1 MESIKN
7 KWFNLP
13 LRRFFILTVF
23 ISTGIVIVLSVI
35 VILGCVSIRHWIL
48 PDSNAVYL
56 TIEETLENGEVV
68 TRQYLLEY
76 GGSLESM
83 FLTSG
88 DNKEINTEAGVKKSI
103 YSVQKVENSF
113 DMLSPKRKLAY
124 QICGMTI
131 IAAPMF
137 FAFIGIIMCSIYF
150 YRRKLK
156 QPLELLAGAT
166 DKIVEQNL
174 DFEINY
180 DCRDEMGDL
189 CRSFEKMR
197 NALHKNNKEMWQMIE
212 ERRLMQASVAHDLR
226 NPIAIIEGYAEY
238 LETGLNS
245 GKMNSDKMCHV
256 VQNLNMAAKRLE
268 QYTESIRQLN
278 QSEEV
283 QLSKKMYYAPKLA
296 ESIAEDLKLLS
307 EKNGISLKVVRD
319 LPDEKIQADIV
330 LIYRVLENLMNNAIR
345 YAKKEI
351 LLEFTLSQ
359 NIFTITL
366 IDDGEGFSDE
376 ILKGK
381 EKLLLTSGKN
391 GHMGIGLAVSRL
403 LCKKHSGSLEL
414 SNNQGGACVKIKLYV

>member
-238 LETGLNS
+238 LETGLKS